1 MNCTGSFGRFHAA
14 PLWGQREASS
24 NIAKHEDDDTTKRM
38 PTTNEKAVAVGQQE
52 SKDRSDTS

>member
-1 MNCTGSFGRFHAA
+1 MRSFFMRLRFGAGAKHH
-14 PLWGQREASS
+14 QISS

-38 PTTNEKAVAVGQQE
+38 PTTNEKAVAVGKQE